1 MDPIKSPQDLRGS
14 QFQDGNCKL
23 QMEEEYA
30 CQKFTILLAIIF
42 MNAYII
48 ITFIQRYIKYIKS
61 KLMSYL
67 NNNIHIYMHIYELTE
82 I

>member
-1 MDPIKSPQDLRGS
+1 MPPLSSHYDTKPKNMQ
-14 QFQDGNCKL
+14 
-23 QMEEEYA
+23 YA

-67 NNNIHIYMHIYELTE
+67 NNNIHIYICIYMN
-82 I
+82 